1 MTHPSHTAGHTANP
15 APARS
20 TAPGACGAAP
30 HRDTGAVTAFV
41 AFAGA
46 LLAVVGTVL
55 VLAGLHHAG
64 GALLFVATVAAVGVL
79 TRSDT
84 LRQRADGYTAP
95 SNASNA
101 SRQAGNA

>member
-1 MTHPSHTAGHTANP
+1 MTPPSHTVGHASHT

-20 TAPGACGAAP
+20 TPCGECGAAP

-46 LLAVVGTVL
+46 LFAVVGTVL

-64 GALLFVATVAAVGVL
+64 SVLLFVATVAAVGAW
-79 TRSDT
+79 RGQG
-84 LRQRADGYTAP
+84 RWWP
-95 SNASNA
+95 
-101 SRQAGNA
+101 

>member
-1 MTHPSHTAGHTANP
+1 MTPPSHTAGHAADT

-20 TAPGACGAAP
+20 TPCGACGAAP

-64 GALLFVATVAAVGVL
+64 GALLCVATVAAVGVMSL
-79 TRSDT
+79 ST
-84 LRQRADGYTAP
+84 LRQRAVGYTDAP
-95 SNASNA
+95 NA
-101 SRQAGNA
+101 SRQAGGT

>member
-1 MTHPSHTAGHTANP
+1 MTPPSHTAGHTANT

-30 HRDTGAVTAFV
+30 HRDTGAVPAFV

-64 GALLFVATVAAVGVL
+64 GVLLFVATVAAVGVMPL
-79 TRSDT
+79 ST
-84 LRQRADGYTAP
+84 LRQGADGYTGAP
-95 SNASNA
+95 NA
-101 SRQAGNA
+101 SRQAGGA